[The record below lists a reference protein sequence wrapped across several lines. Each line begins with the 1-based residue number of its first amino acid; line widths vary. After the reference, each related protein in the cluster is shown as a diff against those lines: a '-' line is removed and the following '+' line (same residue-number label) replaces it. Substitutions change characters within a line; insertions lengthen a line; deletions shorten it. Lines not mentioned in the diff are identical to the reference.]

1 MSRTVQRARLDSEM
15 FCRKVSTIFRVLYYC
30 RFRFIRGANLHR
42 TLVYAGVLGRGGVL
56 SASATLAPGYRYH
69 TSGELV
75 SGGRSGYSW
84 SSSASGS
91 NGMDLDFGAAWLN
104 PHGAPY
110 RTYGFQLRCLSE

>member
-1 MSRTVQRARLDSEM
+1 M
-15 FCRKVSTIFRVLYYC
+15 FYIIVGSVSFGPLTGVGLWFMRVFC
-30 RFRFIRGANLHR
+30 GE
-42 TLVYAGVLGRGGVL
+42 AGCLSVLGY
-56 SASATLAPGYRYH
+56 SLAPGYRYH

>member
-1 MSRTVQRARLDSEM
+1 MVCPRGYLLFFRPGNRL
-15 FCRKVSTIFRVLYYC
+15 I
-30 RFRFIRGANLHR
+30 RFRP
-42 TLVYAGVLGRGGVL
+42 V
-56 SASATLAPGYRYH
+56 APGYRYH

-84 SSSASGS
+84 SSSARGS

-110 RTYGFQLRCLSE
+110 RTYGFQLRCLSHPQGVLLAASA

>member
-1 MSRTVQRARLDSEM
+1 M
-15 FCRKVSTIFRVLYYC
+15 FYIIVGSVSFGALTCVGLWFLRVFC
-30 RFRFIRGANLHR
+30 DEA
-42 TLVYAGVLGRGGVL
+42 GVL

-84 SSSASGS
+84 SSAASGS

>member
-1 MSRTVQRARLDSEM
+1 MVCPRGYLLFFRPGNRL
-15 FCRKVSTIFRVLYYC
+15 I
-30 RFRFIRGANLHR
+30 RFRP
-42 TLVYAGVLGRGGVL
+42 V
-56 SASATLAPGYRYH
+56 APGYRYH